1 MTSNT
6 KGLGWKV
13 LLASAL
19 FASMGAA
26 EVMAASCKQ
35 ADMKGEWL
43 TELSTEVECMLK
55 IDKSGAFKN
64 APCRPQSGGST
75 IGTAN
80 GKLSVSSSCK
90 VTGNIDYKEGKTKL
104 KITIS
109 GKMNKGKDLV
119 SGTATSE
126 FGSASFKSFKQ

>member
-1 MTSNT
+1 MTIKT
-6 KGLGWKV
+6 KGLGKV

-19 FASMGAA
+19 FVSMGAVDA
-26 EVMAASCKQ
+26 MAASCKQ

-43 TELSTEVECMLK
+43 TELSTDVACTMK
-55 IDKSGAFKN
+55 IDKSGDFKN

-75 IGTAN
+75 IGTAT
-80 GKLSVSSSCK
+80 GKLSVASSCK

-104 KITIS
+104 KITVS

-119 SGTATSE
+119 SGTATSQ
-126 FGSASFKSFKQ
+126 FGSASFKSFQQ